1 MCEFCGCGM
10 IRLAEHPVRQRRPK
24 GKALDVRVNTVPV
37 EPKSSSRVT
46 TDSREKPRPVRE
58 ELTAEHV

>member
-10 IRLAEHPVRQRRPK
+10 IRLAEQVQQRQPK
-24 GKALDVRVNTVPV
+24 GKALGVHVNTAPA